1 MEEIADMCRELGLDE
16 GIPRGAAGFYR
27 EVGERRR

>member
-1 MEEIADMCRELGLDE
+1 MEEIADLCAELGLPD

-27 EVGERRR
+27 DLSNKPL

>member
-1 MEEIADMCRELGLDE
+1 MEEIADLCGELGLSE

-27 EVGERRR
+27 DLSRG